1 MECPNIGNIKFS
13 ATSIDAIEDIRRR
26 TAAADKLVK
35 FIGAAH
41 ILNIFF
47 GNGMLEATYSLYST
61 DFELMAEGMKS
72 VPAAVKGRIMIIAD
86 ETFLRVSDAK
96 EKQFWRAVSSG
107 CSIH

>member
-72 VPAAVKGRIMIIAD
+72 APEIIRKSIEQTAGMTYLSVPTHKERLFWMAV
-86 ETFLRVSDAK
+86 V
-96 EKQFWRAVSSG
+96 SG
-107 CSIH
+107 CRIH